1 MIKSDEPTHQKD
13 VDSASTLLAAA
24 PGGTKPGESL
34 GCAQP
39 ARLRTV
45 FEAEWDFVWRLLRRL
60 GLREVDDAA
69 QHVFL
74 IFARKIASVDA
85 GKEHSFLFGTALRV
99 AKDLRESQNRRDA
112 RSSELSDTIDAG
124 IDVEQLVDRKR
135 ARELLDRILDSM
147 DFELRSV
154 FVLYELERLTAR
166 EIADMLGIAQG
177 TVASRLRRAREE
189 FEARVALHARD
200 ARGEKR

>member
-1 MIKSDEPTHQKD
+1 VIKSDEATHQKD
-13 VDSASTLLAAA
+13 VDSSSMLLAAT
-24 PGGTKPGESL
+24 PGSVKPGESL

-74 IFARKIASVDA
+74 IFARKIASVDE
-85 GKEHSFLFGTALRV
+85 GKEHSFLYGTALRV
-99 AKDLRESQNRRDA
+99 AKDMRESQNRRDA
-112 RSSELSDTIDAG
+112 RSSELSEAIDSE
-124 IDVEQLVDRKR
+124 IDVERLVDRKR
-135 ARELLDRILDSM
+135 ARELLDRILDAM
-147 DFELRSV
+147 DFDLRSV

-189 FEARVALHARD
+189 FEARVAAHAKGGSR
-200 ARGEKR
+200 